1 MRSDANEYNVMY
13 MCDPRTP
20 DLVKRMM
27 IIPEQYVTSR
37 YVQIPDLPKSATE
50 LVIDAC
56 YCVDI
61 IIHYIII
68 LLYWILFYYLE

>member
-20 DLVKRMM
+20 DIIKRMM

-37 YVQIPDLPKSATE
+37 YSKIPDIPKSSAE
-50 LVIDAC
+50 LVIT
-56 YCVDI
+56 
-61 IIHYIII
+61 
-68 LLYWILFYYLE
+68 